1 MQVTGPVAIEPKPIP
16 QPVILQAPP
25 PPKAAVQTA
34 PQPTPKPAPIPTVS
48 PAPAEDT
55 PAPTSVWGVLGDQ
68 PAPRG
73 EELVLTQMVSDDGS
87 IVALD
92 RPRGDRPKGDQ
103 PAKPVLVEPAAGA
116 MQPLDVLLLTDALP
130 TGVPELVAI
139 PAGTTPAAATPPPA
153 ASKPAAA
160 PVKPVAAASPAT
172 PRSPTP
178 AFTKPAPEP
187 VIPPSAVL
195 EQLTQR
201 RNQAGSPT
209 LEDLVRQSLEPKIQ
223 EWLNANLKDIV
234 ERLVQREIDNISR
247 KT

>member
-1 MQVTGPVAIEPKPIP
+1 MPPPTTQPPPVLGMQVTAPVAIEPKPAP

-25 PPKAAVQTA
+25 PRKPAISPTAAARPVAQAT
-34 PQPTPKPAPIPTVS
+34 PTPRAS

-73 EELVLTQMVSDDGS
+73 EELVLTQMVSEDGS
-87 IVALD
+87 IVAL
-92 RPRGDRPKGDQ
+92 GRPKAIETKA
-103 PAKPVLVEPAAGA
+103 PAEPAAAA
-116 MQPLDVLLLTDALP
+116 MRPLDVLLLTDALP
-130 TGVPELVAI
+130 TGEPETIAM
-139 PAGTTPAAATPPPA
+139 PMGAAPAAAAQPPA
-153 ASKPAAA
+153 PPAPARPAAA
-160 PVKPVAAASPAT
+160 NPPP
-172 PRSPTP
+172 
-178 AFTKPAPEP
+178 KPAPAKPVEP
-187 VIPPSAVL
+187 VIPSSAVL

-201 RNQAGSPT
+201 RAQAGSPT

>member
-1 MQVTGPVAIEPKPIP
+1 MTQPPPVLGMQVTGPVAIEPKPMP
-16 QPVILQAPP
+16 PPVILQAPP
-25 PPKAAVQTA
+25 PPKAA
-34 PQPTPKPAPIPTVS
+34 PQPAPKPAPMPAAS

-73 EELVLTQMVSDDGS
+73 EELVLTQMVSEDGS
-87 IVALD
+87 VVAL
-92 RPRGDRPKGDQ
+92 DRPKGDQ
-103 PAKPVLVEPAAGA
+103 PPKPVLVEPAAGA

-130 TGVPELVAI
+130 AGVPETIAMPVAAPQ
-139 PAGTTPAAATPPPA
+139 PAIAP
-153 ASKPAAA
+153 KPAAA
-160 PVKPVAAASPAT
+160 PAKPAAASPV
-172 PRSPTP
+172 TP

-187 VIPPSAVL
+187 VIPTSAVL

-201 RNQAGSPT
+201 RGQAGSPT